1 MEGIVMDR
9 ETQVR
14 RYRAAVL
21 KDIRKQIKWITDAVV
36 MDDQTW
42 IDIYADQL
50 AASVLNFKSEVMN
63 ESLQLEETK

>member
-9 ETQVR
+9 ETQIR